1 MGFRAGLFA
10 AMATLLMARTAMQG
24 QQLMKSPVAWHGL
37 ASSVLADFDAAKEDE
52 ALCAVD
58 FSTLYVARA

>member
-1 MGFRAGLFA
+1 
-10 AMATLLMARTAMQG
+10 MATLLMARTAMQG
-24 QQLMKSPVAWHGL
+24 QQLVKSPVAWDGL
-37 ASSVLADFDAAKEDE
+37 ASSVLSEFELEDAALPTDGV